1 MKHWYRTMPAKI
13 TCFILCV
20 ITVCITVISVIG
32 AVIMTDAN
40 VYATSEELLG
50 EESIYDMLV
59 SDSYNI
65 VKYSLHPEEYF
76 QHYYDYEQNYAYTK
90 DTSNIRYQL
99 LSEDGSVVK
108 TNIENKSPDTSGDSS
123 PDAWK
128 YTFTF
133 AVRDD
138 GVSYF
143 NVKLIDRVD
152 KPHNPDKEDVYTLN
166 MYLENGLP
174 VNDEYSAVIGIVHA
188 AYSLRYWIYPIGT
201 VSLILFIALFTTLM
215 CASARRPGSDELH
228 PGVLNRVP
236 FDILVAA
243 GTVFFVIL
251 FALMIEATYYEPDVI
266 EAVLLVSAAIAGI
279 NILLGICMSAAAR
292 IKQRTILK
300 NNVIWMACK
309 LLRRV
314 VKWIWAGI
322 RMITKGIVVL
332 IRSIPL
338 IWRTLIITI
347 CFVFFD
353 LFLLVL
359 AANGE
364 DAALFFWAM
373 KYVVLVPA
381 VLYMSIFMRKLQKG
395 GDALA
400 KGDLSYKVDTKMMYW
415 DFKRHG
421 ENLNSIAGGMT
432 LAVEERLQSERMKAE
447 LITNVSHDIKTPLTS
462 IINYAGLISEE
473 ACGSDKHKEYAEVL
487 VRKSE
492 HLKRLLD
499 DLVEISK
506 ANTGN
511 LEVEL
516 IPCEA
521 GVLLTQASGEF
532 EQRCLAAGLEL
543 ITTQPDRSIRI
554 MADSRRIWRVF
565 ENLMSN
571 ACKYSLP
578 GSRVY
583 LSLEQQNDEALFV
596 FRNTSRAALNISPEE
611 LMERFVRGDAS
622 RSTEGNGLGLS
633 IARSLT
639 ELQNGK
645 MDVSIDGDLF
655 KVTLRF
661 PVI

>member
-1 MKHWYRTMPAKI
+1 MKHWYRTIPAKI

-32 AVIMTDAN
+32 AVIMIDAN
-40 VYATSEELLG
+40 VYATSEELLV
-50 EESIYDMLV
+50 ERRIYDMLI

-65 VKYSLHPEEYF
+65 VGYSLHPEEYF
-76 QHYYDYEQNYAYTK
+76 HRYYDTERNYAYTA

-99 LSEDGSVVK
+99 LSEDGSLVK
-108 TNIENKSPDTSGDSS
+108 ANVSS

-128 YTFTF
+128 YTYTF
-133 AVRDD
+133 AVRDNIET
-138 GVSYF
+138 SYF
-143 NVKLIDRVD
+143 NIRRIDST
-152 KPHNPDKEDVYTLN
+152 HASYNPEKEDIYILN

-174 VNDEYSAVIGIVHA
+174 VNDKYSAAISIVHT
-188 AYSLRYWIYPIGT
+188 AYSLRYWIYPIGA
-201 VSLILFIALFTTLM
+201 VSLLMSIALFAVLM
-215 CASARRPGSDELH
+215 CVSARRPESDELH

-236 FDILVAA
+236 FDLLIAAAAVIFTILV
-243 GTVFFVIL
+243 L
-251 FALMIEATYYEPDVI
+251 LMIEGSYNGHDAA
-266 EAVLLVSAAIAGI
+266 EAVILAVSVIAGI
-279 NILLGICMSAAAR
+279 SILLGLCMSAAAR

-300 NNVIWMACK
+300 NNVIYMAGRK
-309 LLRRV
+309 I
-314 VKWIWAGI
+314 WIGI
-322 RMITKGIVVL
+322 RILVKCIVML
-332 IRSIPL
+332 LRSIPL
-338 IWRTLIITI
+338 VWRTLVIAI

-373 KYVVLVPA
+373 KYIILVPA

-400 KGDLSYKVDTKMMYW
+400 KGDLSYKIDTKMMYW

-506 ANTGN
+506 ATTGN

-543 ITTQPDRSIRI
+543 ITTQPDRSIKI

-571 ACKYSLP
+571 VCKYSLP

-583 LSLEQQNDEALFV
+583 LSLEQQNNEALFI

-611 LMERFVRGDAS
+611 LMERFVRGDTS

-645 MDVSIDGDLF
+645 MDISIDGDLF

-661 PVI
+661 PIL